1 MRHAKIP
8 ETPREAGDDILPAG
22 GKQAAAEGILRA
34 VLGVYVHGFQC
45 RHVKVLRRD
54 DRDRNCEH
62 GAEHQKALEKV
73 RPAHGLVAAE
83 EGIDDDNQR
92 EEEHC
97 RLVRQAREHH
107 RKDRRA
113 RNKRGGNIDREAH
126 EENNGADDLQSQAL
140 RRKAVRQVLRK
151 RDRVVR
157 GLREAAKTARDDDPV
172 RDRAEGETDT
182 DPDLAKAEGQDR
194 AGKTHQQPRRHVGC
208 LRAHCRDPRA
218 HMAAAKEI
226 FLLACAALFEEEK
239 HADGKHQHKVQYERE
254 NLCIH
259 HKTNSLTNFSQFPR
273 ILSWRKI
280 DCNTERGIDYRPY
293 RAMHKI
299 KFSVEFTGEL
309 KKTFFRPNE
318 IRYLFKDYFFGSR
331 PAASA

>member
-1 MRHAKIP
+1 MRHAKVS
-8 ETPREAGDDILPAG
+8 ETPRKAGSDILPAG
-22 GKQAAAEGILRA
+22 GKQAAAEGVLRA
-34 VLGVYVHGFQC
+34 VLRVYIDALERGHIE
-45 RHVKVLRRD
+45 VLRCDNR
-54 DRDRNCEH
+54 DRDREH
-62 GAEHQKALEKV
+62 RAEHQKALEKV

-83 EGIDDDNQR
+83 ESIDDDNQR

-107 RKDRRA
+107 RKDRCA
-113 RNKRGGNIDREAH
+113 RNERGGNIDREAH
-126 EENNGADDLQSQAL
+126 EENDGADDLKCQTPC
-140 RRKAVRQVLRK
+140 RKTVRQVLRK

-157 GLREAAKTARDDDPV
+157 SLREAAKTARDDDPV
-172 RDRAEGETDT
+172 RDRTEGEADT

-194 AGKTHQQPRRHVGC
+194 AGKTHEKPRRHVGR

-226 FLLACAALFEEEK
+226 FLLACAALFEEEH

-293 RAMHKI
+293 RAAHKI

-318 IRYLFKDYFFGSR
+318 IQYLFKNYFFGSR

>member
-83 EGIDDDNQR
+83 EGIDDDNER

-107 RKDRRA
+107 RKDRCA
-113 RNKRGGNIDREAH
+113 RNKRGGDIDREAH
-126 EENNGADDLQSQAL
+126 EENDGADDLQGQAL
-140 RRKAVRQVLRK
+140 RRKAVRQVLRQ

-172 RDRAEGETDT
+172 RDRAEGEADT

-194 AGKTHQQPRRHVGC
+194 AGKTHQQPRRHVGR
-208 LRAHCRDPRA
+208 LRAHRRDPRA

-226 FLLACAALFEEEK
+226 FLLACAALFEEEH

-293 RAMHKI
+293 RAAHKI
-299 KFSVEFTGEL
+299 GFTA
-309 KKTFFRPNE
+309 E
-318 IRYLFKDYFFGSR
+318 ITGVF
-331 PAASA
+331 

>member
-107 RKDRRA
+107 RKDRCA
-113 RNKRGGNIDREAH
+113 RNKRGGDIDREAH
-126 EENNGADDLQSQAL
+126 EENDGADDLQGQAL
-140 RRKAVRQVLRK
+140 RRKAVRQVLRQ

-172 RDRAEGETDT
+172 CDRAEGEADT

-239 HADGKHQHKVQYERE
+239 HADGQHQHKVQYERE
-254 NLCIH
+254 NLCVQ
-259 HKTNSLTNFSQFPR
+259 HKNQLLNISFTAR
-273 ILSWRKI
+273 ILSCRKI
-280 DCNTERGIDYRPY
+280 DCNTERGIDYHPY
-293 RAMHKI
+293 RAAHKI
-299 KFSVEFTGEL
+299 GFTA
-309 KKTFFRPNE
+309 E
-318 IRYLFKDYFFGSR
+318 ITGVF
-331 PAASA
+331 

>member
-8 ETPREAGDDILPAG
+8 ETPREAGGDILPAG
-22 GKQAAAEGILRA
+22 RKQAAAEGVLRA
-34 VLGVYVHGFQC
+34 VLRVYIDALKRGHIE
-45 RHVKVLRRD
+45 VLRCD
-54 DRDRNCEH
+54 NRDRNCEH
-62 GAEHQKALEKV
+62 CAEHQKALEKV

-107 RKDRRA
+107 RKDRCA
-113 RNKRGGNIDREAH
+113 RNKRGGDIDREAH
-126 EENNGADDLQSQAL
+126 EENDGADDLQGQAL
-140 RRKAVRQVLRK
+140 RRKAVRQVLRQ

-172 RDRAEGETDT
+172 RDRTEGEADT

-194 AGKTHQQPRRHVGC
+194 AGKTHQQPRRHVGR
-208 LRAHCRDPRA
+208 LRAHRRDPRA

-226 FLLACAALFEEEK
+226 FLLACAALFEEEH

-254 NLCIH
+254 NFCVH
-259 HKTNSLTNFSQFPR
+259 HKNQLLNKLFTIPAYLIMAKNRLQHRTRYRLSSIPR
-273 ILSWRKI
+273 
-280 DCNTERGIDYRPY
+280 C
-293 RAMHKI
+293 A
-299 KFSVEFTGEL
+299 
-309 KKTFFRPNE
+309 
-318 IRYLFKDYFFGSR
+318 
-331 PAASA
+331 